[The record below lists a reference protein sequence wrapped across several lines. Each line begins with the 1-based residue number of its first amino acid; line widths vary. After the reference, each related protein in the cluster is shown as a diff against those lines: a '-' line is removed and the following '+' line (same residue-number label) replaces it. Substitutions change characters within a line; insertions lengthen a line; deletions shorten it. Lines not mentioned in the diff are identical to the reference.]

1 MKRANAAGYTAL
13 VVTVDRPV
21 LGRREA
27 DLRNRYELAPR
38 LAQGRVMSA
47 TGARIGPRP
56 DGTFD
61 LVSLLRLRVGFSRH
75 HSTLC
80 WVLRTLPVGDSH

>member
-1 MKRANAAGYTAL
+1 MRRASAAGYAAV

-38 LAQGRVMSA
+38 LAQGRVASA

-56 DGTFD
+56 DGTLD
-61 LVSLLRLRVGFSRH
+61 LVSFPPRLV
-75 HSTLC
+75 
-80 WVLRTLPVGDSH
+80 